1 MRFYYLSVQ
10 YDKQNG
16 NDAEGKE
23 VVNYNYNYNS
33 KATKILFT
41 EFILDFDHLNDN
53 LPFRSSFDYKF
64 NFAWDRNC

>member
-10 YDKQNG
+10 YDKENSK
-16 NDAEGKE
+16 DARGSE
-23 VVNYNYNYNS
+23 VVNYNYNS

-53 LPFRSSFDYKF
+53 LPFRSSFDYSF
-64 NFAWDRNC
+64 NFAMVKNCL